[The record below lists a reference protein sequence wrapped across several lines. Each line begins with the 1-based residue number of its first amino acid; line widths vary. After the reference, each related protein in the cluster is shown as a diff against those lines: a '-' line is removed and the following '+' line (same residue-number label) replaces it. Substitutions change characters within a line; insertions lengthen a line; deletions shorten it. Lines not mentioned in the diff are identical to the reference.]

1 MCTVSVNFEER
12 RRFWWLENFFIASGN
27 GATISEARDSALDA
41 VEDTFTELSLG
52 GLDNIYIKGSTTQK
66 LVS

>member
-1 MCTVSVNFEER
+1 MAGI
-12 RRFWWLENFFIASGN
+12 LEAHDFALQAVRNKYL
-27 GATISEARDSALDA
+27 SE
-41 VEDTFTELSLG
+41 LG